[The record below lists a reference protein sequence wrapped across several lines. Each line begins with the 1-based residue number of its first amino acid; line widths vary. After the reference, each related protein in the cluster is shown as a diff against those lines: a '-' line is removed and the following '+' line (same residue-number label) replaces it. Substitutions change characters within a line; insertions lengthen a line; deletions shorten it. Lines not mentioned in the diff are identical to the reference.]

1 MARSIAELHTLE
13 GGVIRSGFRRDLQLE
28 LALILSPKSLYV
40 LPKTAGTRAT
50 NWFEGMDLPEV
61 EPFEL
66 DENCYSSRDKMGVLL
81 KNPQAHAVLSKYFG
95 RMLDDPRRALMES
108 MTIDAMSKLRNLG
121 MPQGL
126 VDVLNRELN
135 KIPKD

>member
-1 MARSIAELHTLE
+1 
-13 GGVIRSGFRRDLQLE
+13 
-28 LALILSPKSLYV
+28 
-40 LPKTAGTRAT
+40 
-50 NWFEGMDLPEV
+50 
-61 EPFEL
+61 
-66 DENCYSSRDKMGVLL
+66 
-81 KNPQAHAVLSKYFG
+81 
-95 RMLDDPRRALMES
+95 MLDDPRRALMES

>member
-1 MARSIAELHTLE
+1 M
-13 GGVIRSGFRRDLQLE
+13 
-28 LALILSPKSLYV
+28 
-40 LPKTAGTRAT
+40 
-50 NWFEGMDLPEV
+50 
-61 EPFEL
+61 
-66 DENCYSSRDKMGVLL
+66 LL